1 VRFSFRTV
9 CIALLLINP
18 VATMAS
24 DLTPESLDGSAWALK
39 VLPPED
45 LLDDVGIT
53 LAFEDGQLA
62 GTDGCNRFRGTYSFE
77 DDGIRIGELAGT
89 MMACPDPI
97 MQQASRFTAA
107 LGRARGGRLED
118 GDLLLVDEQD
128 GLLARFNVQSQ
139 NLAGTQ
145 WTVTGYNN
153 GRKGVVSTINETSL
167 TLEFDDAGGLA
178 GSAGCNSYLSSYTA
192 DGRAISIGKPAST
205 RKLCP
210 DDVMTQETLFLQAL
224 ERGTAYRIDGDRLE
238 LRDDQGSLQVSARQ
252 SR

>member
-1 VRFSFRTV
+1 MRLLMRTAF
-9 CIALLLINP
+9 IALLLINP
-18 VATMAS
+18 VSAMAS
-24 DLTPESLDGSAWALK
+24 DLTSESLAGSAWVLK
-39 VLPPED
+39 ALPPLD

-97 MQQASRFTAA
+97 MQQASRFTDA
-107 LGRARGGRLED
+107 LGQARGGRLED
-118 GDLLLVDEQD
+118 GDLLLVDED
-128 GLLARFNVQSQ
+128 GELLARFNARSQ
-139 NLAGTQ
+139 DLASTQ

-153 GRKGVVSTINETSL
+153 GRKGVVSTINATSL
-167 TLEFDDAGGLA
+167 TVEFDDAGGLA
-178 GSAGCNSYLSSYTA
+178 GLAGCNSYHSSYSA

-210 DDVMTQETLFLQAL
+210 EDIMTQETLFLQAL

-238 LRDDQGSLQVSARQ
+238 LRDDKDSLQVRARQ